1 MARSQVTVADRWE
14 QAKTISTI
22 VATVVIPLTIAF
34 SSNWFAQVQKDKELQ
49 LKYISLA
56 IQILSSPPSQSDS
69 AVRKWAVSIINKY
82 SEVKMAEKAEME
94 LQMQQLMRQLDL
106 EAKKTIEKIR

>member
-1 MARSQVTVADRWE
+1 MARSQGTEADRWE

-49 LKYISLA
+49 LKYISLS
-56 IQILSSPPSQSDS
+56 IQILSSPPS
-69 AVRKWAVSIINKY
+69 
-82 SEVKMAEKAEME
+82 
-94 LQMQQLMRQLDL
+94 
-106 EAKKTIEKIR
+106 

>member
-1 MARSQVTVADRWE
+1 MARSQETEADRWE

-49 LKYISLA
+49 MKYISLS

-69 AVRKWAVSIINKY
+69 AVRQWAINIINKY
-82 SEVKMAEKAEME
+82 SEVKMGEKAEVE
-94 LQMQQLMRQLDL
+94 LQLQQLIRQLDL
-106 EAKKTIEKIR
+106 EAKKTIRQIR